1 MDAPLT
7 RSSSSSPGQASR
19 LGTAAAALILVL
31 AGVHVVATRLSWSDA
46 RMQTDAGI
54 WAYIGG
60 RILDGAVLYRDLWE
74 SKPPGIYYTFAAME
88 SLFGVGS
95 DRALLWMDAVLS
107 AAVLWLT
114 YVAARRFASR
124 VPAAAAVA
132 MLGIIFC
139 HRGLADWGDNVEKF
153 VALFEM
159 LAFVLLSR
167 RLVGRGPGAAGDGP
181 AVDRRLLPWILA
193 GACCGGASLFKQT
206 GIVFLMAILP
216 LVAMHVVA
224 GEHVRRRASLR
235 RAAALVGGFAAVW
248 LPVILLMSTAG
259 MLAPF
264 VKQVLLYDLARVGSS
279 EWERSRLAD
288 PEHWSTVIG
297 LLWLAGILM
306 GPAAV
311 AAIYRI
317 RRGLARGADQSS
329 AGPRQERL
337 ARRGQERTASE
348 PVAAGAAEN
357 GVPRGAC
364 PRSPRTAGEA
374 SQASDGLSG
383 RLPGVV
389 LPWWALAMAV
399 VVAAPYGYG
408 HYLLQAAPP
417 ATLLVAWF
425 FDQTLRLRGER
436 AWATVAMVTAVL
448 SLSPLRDHFLFT
460 FDANYEFRQAYRI
473 LGGRLDG
480 IVEAIQSQ
488 TTPDQSVMVWPSDD
502 AISYYA
508 GRRTPLE
515 CSNSDVIFKDKI
527 ARLDPPMETLLAR
540 LQADPPDVIV
550 DWTPVDVEKPDA
562 SDPTGEPHL
571 LTPAGGFSLAE
582 DADDAHPM
590 LEGRTLAPLKRWVR
604 ANYGGQR
611 RVGLCT
617 FYDRGLPWRSWQEV
631 LLP

>member
-107 AAVLWLT
+107 AAVLSLT

-124 VPAAAAVA
+124 VPAAAAAAV
-132 MLGIIFC
+132 LGIIFC

-153 VALFEM
+153 VAFFEM

-224 GEHVRRRASLR
+224 GGHVRRRASLR

-248 LPVILLMSTAG
+248 LLVILLMSTAG

-297 LLWLAGILM
+297 LFWLAGILM
-306 GPAAV
+306 EPAVVAAV
-311 AAIYRI
+311 YRI
-317 RRGLARGADQSS
+317 RRGFDRAS
-329 AGPRQERL
+329 AGPVR
-337 ARRGQERTASE
+337 E
-348 PVAAGAAEN
+348 PAH
-357 GVPRGAC
+357 
-364 PRSPRTAGEA
+364 GEA
-374 SQASDGLSG
+374 VRTSDAPSG
-383 RLPGVV
+383 TLPGVV
-389 LPWWALAMAV
+389 FLWWAMAMAV
-399 VVAAPYGYG
+399 VIVAPYGYG

-417 ATLLVAWF
+417 AALLVAWF

-436 AWATVAMVTAVL
+436 AWATIAFVTAIL

-488 TTPDQSVMVWPSDD
+488 TSPGQSVMVWPTDD

-515 CSNSDVIFKDKI
+515 CSNSDVIFKGKV
-527 ARLDPPMETLLAR
+527 ARLDPPMETLLVR

-550 DWTPVDVEKPDA
+550 DWTPVDVERPDA
-562 SDPTGEPHL
+562 DDPAGEPHL

-582 DADDAHPM
+582 DADDTHPM

-604 ANYGGQR
+604 SNYGGQR